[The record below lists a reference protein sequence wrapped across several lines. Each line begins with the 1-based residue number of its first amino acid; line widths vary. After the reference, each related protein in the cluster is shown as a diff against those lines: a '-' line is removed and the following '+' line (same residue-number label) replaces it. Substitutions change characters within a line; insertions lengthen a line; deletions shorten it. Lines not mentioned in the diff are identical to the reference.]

1 MEAKRKVHS
10 LTGRITP
17 ELLLAAFK
25 AVKRNRGACG
35 VDKVSIQMFEQQLE
49 HNLVAL
55 MKRLKAGTYRPKPLR
70 RAYIP
75 KGKNQ
80 RRGLGIPAVR
90 DRVAQEVIRRL
101 LEPIFDPLFHDDS
114 FGFRKRR
121 NCHMAIK
128 RVLQLWRQGF
138 RVVVDADIKA
148 FFDSIPHDL
157 IMRAVARRVADGNIL
172 DIVRKFLSCGVMQ
185 DGVLLPTTK
194 GTPQGGVISPLLANI
209 VLDALDQHLTN
220 LGYRFVRYADDF
232 VVLTKERAQ
241 AEKALA
247 EINAFLTS
255 QLNLELSPEK
265 TKVTTFAQGFD
276 FLGFT
281 ITANGVTMRAKSVER
296 FRDRVRLLTIRSH
309 NMDTFVIEKLNR
321 LIRGTANYF
330 AAAFSSCRS
339 QFVLLD
345 QFTRRR
351 LRSMKYKGI
360 SRRYNMRLRLKHFGR
375 AGLLS
380 LMDFA
385 TCCQRAHCISPF
397 PGARS
402 LGAARCGKAACR

>member
-17 ELLLAAFK
+17 ELMLAAFK

-35 VDKVSIQMFEQQLE
+35 VDKVSIQMFEKQLE
-49 HNLVAL
+49 NNLSAL

-101 LEPIFDPLFHDDS
+101 LEPIFEPLFHNDS

-128 RVLQLWRQGF
+128 RLLQLLREGYRF
-138 RVVVDADIKA
+138 VVDADIKA
-148 FFDSIPHDL
+148 FFDSIPHGL
-157 IMRAVARRVADGNIL
+157 IMAALAHRVADGNIL

-185 DGVLLPTTK
+185 DGVLSPTTK

-209 VLDALDQHLTN
+209 VLDALDRHLDC
-220 LGYRFVRYADDF
+220 LGYLFVRYADDF
-232 VVLTKERAQ
+232 VVLTKERTQ

-247 EINAFLTS
+247 EIDAFLTS
-255 QLNLELSPEK
+255 KLNLELSPEK
-265 TKVTTFAQGFD
+265 TRITTFSQGFD

-281 ITANGVTMRAKSVER
+281 IAANGVRMRLKSVER
-296 FRDRVRLLTIRSH
+296 FRDKVRMLTIRCH
-309 NMDTFVIEKLNR
+309 NMDKDVIEKLNR

-330 AAAFSSCRS
+330 AAAFSYCRH
-339 QFVLLD
+339 QFDMLD

-351 LRSMKYKGI
+351 LRCMKYKSI
-360 SRRYNMRLRLKHFGR
+360 SRRHNMRLRLKHFGR

-380 LMDFA
+380 LTDFL
-385 TCCQRAHCISPF
+385 TCCQRAHSISP
-397 PGARS
+397 A
-402 LGAARCGKAACR
+402 